1 MEWVKQYALYI
12 LIVAGFIVGAVCMWL
27 LSPLL
32 NQNNTVEVENEWL
45 LDDKGFQEGG
55 ETSQEEE
62 ENYSDD
68 DVMVDIKGEVKDPG
82 VYALKST
89 QRIVDAI
96 LVAGGFLSEADQK
109 QVNLAQKLTDEMVI
123 YIPKVGEEGVSS
135 LPPLNDGNDG
145 KINLNQATVEQLET
159 LPGIGPS
166 KAEDILSYREEV
178 GSFKAIENLKEVSGI
193 GEKTFEK
200 LKDLISVD

>member
-45 LDDKGFQEGG
+45 LDDKGFEEGG

-96 LVAGGFLSEADQK
+96 QVAGGFLSEADQK

-178 GSFKAIENLKEVSGI
+178 GSFKAIEDLKEVSGI

-200 LKDLISVD
+200 LKNLISVD

>member
-45 LDDKGFQEGG
+45 LDDKGFEEGG

-96 LVAGGFLSEADQK
+96 QVAGGFLSEADQK

>member
-45 LDDKGFQEGG
+45 LDDKGFEEGG

-96 LVAGGFLSEADQK
+96 QVAGGFLSEADQK

-178 GSFKAIENLKEVSGI
+178 GSFKAIEDLKEVSGI

-200 LKDLISVD
+200 LKELISVD